1 VRGGPLKPTRRL
13 EGREMKRS
21 TMNAVMKG
29 SGLIAAIALITGLH
43 YFTDPARVLW
53 HELFNYLCFIP
64 IIVAAYWFGPWGGVT
79 AALLTSA
86 AFIPHI
92 RMAWASNVPYA
103 MSRYAQILV
112 FHVTGLLV
120 GLLVSFQRQL
130 TDRYRDAAS
139 ELEVRNQDLVDSQQ
153 QLRKAERLS
162 ALGEIAAGFVHEVRN
177 PLAAMR
183 GALDI
188 VASRTSKNT
197 PEAEFTEIAR
207 KELVRLDSLIGDF
220 LSYARPRE
228 PERRLTSL
236 SAVLERVTV
245 LLRPQAERAE
255 VSVETRSLEQ
265 LPSLMIDPDQI
276 AQVFIN
282 IALNGI
288 QASRP
293 GGTLRIEGST
303 TPTTVVIDVVDQGP
317 GIPAEHLGRLFEPFF
332 TTKAHGTG
340 LGLALSQR
348 IVAAHHGT
356 IELHAGTPSGTIVR
370 VTLPISPTGSAA

>member
-1 VRGGPLKPTRRL
+1 MTPSS
-13 EGREMKRS
+13 MS
-21 TMNAVMKG
+21 AVEKG
-29 SGLIAAIALITGLH
+29 VGVIAAIALITGLH
-43 YFTDPARVLW
+43 YVTDPSRVLV

-92 RMAWASNVPYA
+92 RMAWGASEPYVT
-103 MSRYAQILV
+103 SRYAQILV

-120 GLLVSFQRQL
+120 GILAAFQRQL
-130 TDRYRDAAS
+130 TLRYRDAANA
-139 ELEVRNQDLVDSQQ
+139 LEVRNQDLVDSQQ

-188 VASRTSKNT
+188 VASRAPKNT

-220 LSYARPRE
+220 LAYARPRE
-228 PERRLTSL
+228 PDRRLTSL

-245 LLRPQAERAE
+245 LLRPQAERAQ
-255 VSVETRSLEQ
+255 VTVETRGLER

-276 AQVFIN
+276 AQVLIN

-288 QASRP
+288 QASP
-293 GGTLRIEGST
+293 AGGTLRIEGST
-303 TPTTVVIDVVDQGP
+303 TGTHVVIDVIDQGP
-317 GIPAEHLGRLFEPFF
+317 GIPAERHGRLFEPFF
-332 TTKAHGTG
+332 TTKPQGTG

-348 IVAAHHGT
+348 IVAAHQGT
-356 IELHAGTPSGTIVR
+356 IELRAATPSGADVR
-370 VTLPISPTGSAA
+370 VMLPIGPSRSAAEV

>member
-1 VRGGPLKPTRRL
+1 MNPSRATAVVR
-13 EGREMKRS
+13 
-21 TMNAVMKG
+21 VF
-29 SGLIAAIALITGLH
+29 GLIAAIALITGLH
-43 YFTDPARVLW
+43 YVTDPSRVLL

-92 RMAWASNVPYA
+92 RMAWASNLPYA
-103 MSRYAQILV
+103 TSRYAQILV

-120 GLLVSFQRQL
+120 GILASFQRQL
-130 TDRYRDAAS
+130 TLRYRDAANA
-139 ELEVRNQDLVDSQQ
+139 LEIRNQDLIDSQQ

-188 VASRTSKNT
+188 VASKAPKDT
-197 PEAEFTEIAR
+197 PESEFTEIAR

-220 LSYARPRE
+220 LAYARPRE

-236 SAVLERVTV
+236 SAVLERVAV
-245 LLRPQAERAE
+245 LLRPQAERAQ
-255 VSVETRSLEQ
+255 VTVETVGLDQ

-276 AQVFIN
+276 AQVIIN

-288 QASRP
+288 QASP
-293 GGTLRIEGST
+293 TGGTLRIEAST
-303 TPTTVVIDVVDQGP
+303 TGTHVVIDVIDQGP
-317 GIPAEHLGRLFEPFF
+317 GIPAEHHGRLFEPFF
-332 TTKAHGTG
+332 TTKPHGTG

-348 IVAAHHGT
+348 IVTAHRGT
-356 IELHAGTPSGTIVR
+356 IELRVAPSSGTIVR
-370 VTLPISPTGSAA
+370 IMLPIGPLGSAARE

>member
-1 VRGGPLKPTRRL
+1 MKPSNMT
-13 EGREMKRS
+13 
-21 TMNAVMKG
+21 AVAKG
-29 SGLIAAIALITGLH
+29 VGLIAAIALITGLH
-43 YFTDPARVLW
+43 YITDPSRVLL

-103 MSRYAQILV
+103 PSRYAQILV

-120 GLLVSFQRQL
+120 GILASFQRQL
-130 TDRYRDAAS
+130 TLRYRDAAS
-139 ELEVRNQDLVDSQQ
+139 ALEVRNQDLVDSQQ

-188 VASRTSKNT
+188 VVSRTPKNT

-220 LSYARPRE
+220 LAYARPRE

-245 LLRPQAERAE
+245 LLRPQAERAQ
-255 VSVETRSLEQ
+255 VTIETSGLDQ

-276 AQVFIN
+276 AQVLIN

-288 QASRP
+288 QASP
-293 GGTLRIEGST
+293 TGGTLRIEGST
-303 TPTTVVIDVVDQGP
+303 TGTHVVIDVIDQGP
-317 GIPAEHLGRLFEPFF
+317 GIPAEHHGRLFEPFF
-332 TTKAHGTG
+332 TTKPHGTG

-348 IVAAHHGT
+348 IATAHQGT
-356 IELHAGTPSGTIVR
+356 IELRAATPSGTIVR
-370 VTLPISPTGSAA
+370 VMLPIGPLGPAAHG